1 MIKAL
6 RSVRLNL
13 RPNLRRNLRHA
24 GILAGAALGLA
35 LTATPAQA
43 TAEYALQSGLSW
55 YRIDNPFMFPS
66 TSNNKLNTSDSAWS
80 TDIRGALFL
89 PLPTERTNLQLTASV
104 SQMHYGS
111 AFSNYTDLNG
121 NGPYNLNQ
129 TKKQFEGIYTWE
141 FSDLLR
147 GRIRH
152 RTDDRLYNYFGGE
165 IAPST
170 TTPPRGISNVEPEFP
185 HIREDN
191 VEVAYRVSNHFDL
204 PLTWTQQT
212 LSYMVPGRVEMYNMN
227 SNAVQAAVRYTAG
240 TKSTLSAGV
249 RRNKVN
255 FPNRNGQDI
264 ADFDSGYTDTE
275 LFTDAAWRYTENTI
289 FIAHIGSIA
298 RHFNTLPNRDSRLVS
313 GELGIDW
320 HYSAKTTFYG
330 RIWDRPQA
338 NDEADSR
345 LYVITKGI
353 QGRAVWQATP
363 KTRVSLLASLES
375 QKSQN
380 FATAQ
385 ISTPTGGGND
395 QLLRLG
401 FRYDYDITR
410 RLALRVDAMREQTS
424 SRSAGNVDYRRS
436 TVQVSLNYT
445 FDNVTGPF
453 NFDNQQGYNRARQQ
467 IEDLR

>member
-1 MIKAL
+1 MNKIMQ
-6 RSVRLNL
+6 S
-13 RPNLRRNLRHA
+13 A
-24 GILAGAALGLA
+24 GITLRQSA
-35 LTATPAQA
+35 LTRFGMTACAVLGMSLSLMSAPAHA
-43 TAEYALQSGLSW
+43 TAEYALQSGVSW

-66 TSNNKLNTSDSAWS
+66 NSDNKLKTSDSAWS

-111 AFSNYTDLNG
+111 TFGNYTDLNG

-129 TKKQFEGIYTWE
+129 AKKQFEGIYNWE
-141 FSDLLR
+141 FSELLR
-147 GRIRH
+147 GHIRH

-191 VEVAYRVSNHFDL
+191 VEVAYRVTNRFDL

-255 FPNRNGQDI
+255 FPNRTAQDV

-275 LFTDAAWRYTENTI
+275 FFTDAAWRYTENTV

-345 LYVITKGI
+345 LYVITRGI

-380 FATAQ
+380 FATSQ
-385 ISTPTGGGND
+385 ISTPTSGDD

-410 RLALRVDAMREQTS
+410 RLALRVDAMREQTTS
-424 SRSAGNVDYRRS
+424 KSGGNIDYRRS

>member
-1 MIKAL
+1 MNN
-6 RSVRLNL
+6 RQQTL
-13 RPNLRRNLRHA
+13 RPLFLPVQF
-24 GILAGAALGLA
+24 GTLSVLVSAALGLSLVSA
-35 LTATPAQA
+35 PACA
-43 TAEYALQSGLSW
+43 TAEYALQSGVSW

-66 TSNNKLNTSDSAWS
+66 NSDNKLKTSDSAWS

-111 AFSNYTDLNG
+111 SFGNYTDLNG

-129 TKKQFEGIYTWE
+129 AKKQFQGMYTWE
-141 FSDLLR
+141 YSDLLR
-147 GRIRH
+147 GRVRH

-170 TTPPRGISNVEPEFP
+170 TTPPRGISNIEPEFP
-185 HIREDN
+185 HIREDEI
-191 VEVAYRVSNHFDL
+191 EVAYRVTNRFDV

-212 LSYMVPGRVEMYNMN
+212 LSYTVPGRVEMYNMN
-227 SNAVQAAVRYTAG
+227 SNAVQAAIRYTSG
-240 TKSTLSAGV
+240 IKSTLSAGV
-249 RRNKVN
+249 RRNRVG
-255 FPNRNGQDI
+255 FSNRTAQDI

-275 LFTDAAWRYTENTI
+275 FFTDTAWRYTENTI
-289 FIAHIGSIA
+289 FIAHLGSIA
-298 RHFNTLPNRDSRLVS
+298 RHFKTLPNRDSRLVS

-320 HYSAKTTFYG
+320 HYSPKTTFYG

-338 NDEADSR
+338 NEEADSR
-345 LYVITKGI
+345 LYVITKGV
-353 QGRAVWQATP
+353 QGRVVWQATP

-380 FATAQ
+380 FATAR
-385 ISTPTGGGND
+385 ISTPTSGDD
-395 QLLRLG
+395 QQLRLG

-410 RLALRVDAMREQTS
+410 RLALRVDAIREQTTS
-424 SRSAGNVDYRRS
+424 KSGGNIDYRRS

-445 FDNVTGPF
+445 FDNITGPF